1 MIAMVNQ
8 ATPSQSSDMT
18 FAIVSKIIKANAE
31 QTKMEI
37 WKNLEVMRTKVTAN
51 AHTYAEIIVDDLKI
65 TLDAKFQ
72 VILDS
77 VESTRSLL
85 LLGTSTRRALPPP
98 EN

>member
-1 MIAMVNQ
+1 MIEL
-8 ATPSQSSDMT
+8 
-18 FAIVSKIIKANAE
+18 IKASAE

-37 WKNLEVMRTKVTAN
+37 KKDLEVMRIEITTD
-51 AHTYAEIIVDDLKI
+51 AHIYADIIVDDLKI

-72 VILDS
+72 AIVDS

-85 LLGTSTRRALPPP
+85 LADTPSRKALPPP